1 MKNKICH
8 TVDSGQQ
15 TVAIRQWPSDSG
27 QQTVANRQWPSDSGQ
42 QTVAIRQWPTDSGQQ
57 TVANRQWPTDSG
69 HQTVAIRQWP
79 TVDIS
84 NTALHDHSLSVET
97 KYLDWQDQRPAPASS
112 QIHSYSHPT
121 CHVWLWKYDFPAYT
135 HLSNKKKNI
144 QIAEIILDYIIYFQ
158 TGSLFS
164 KDIRACKCFLHVN
177 KKLIPSHINR
187 SAVL

>member
-1 MKNKICH
+1 MIKQQNEKQNMPHCWQWP
-8 TVDSGQQ
+8 TDSGH
-15 TVAIRQWPSDSG
+15 P
-27 QQTVANRQWPSDSGQ
+27 TVANRQWPSDSGQ
-42 QTVAIRQWPTDSGQQ
+42 QTVAIRQWPSDSGQ
-57 TVANRQWPTDSG
+57 
-69 HQTVAIRQWP
+69 QWP